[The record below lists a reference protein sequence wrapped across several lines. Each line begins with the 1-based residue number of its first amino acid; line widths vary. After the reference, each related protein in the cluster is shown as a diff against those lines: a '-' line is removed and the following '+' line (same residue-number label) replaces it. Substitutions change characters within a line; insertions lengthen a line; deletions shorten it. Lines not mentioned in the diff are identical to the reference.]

1 MYAVCF
7 RSEMVHLQKKA
18 QPNPEQLLANQPSV
32 PRAHCK
38 MGSRTENQLSLLTK
52 QTHSSKANQQTPQP
66 HTKHHKQ
73 TTQSN
78 YKKFLS
84 IKHIQVSDKTVTALN

>member
-7 RSEMVHLQKKA
+7 RSEMLHLQKKA
-18 QPNPEQLLANQPSV
+18 RPSPEQLLANQPPT

-52 QTHSSKANQQTPQP
+52 QTHSPKSQP
-66 HTKHHKQ
+66 TNLTITHKTAQ

-84 IKHIQVSDKTVTALN
+84 IKRIQVSDKTVTAVN